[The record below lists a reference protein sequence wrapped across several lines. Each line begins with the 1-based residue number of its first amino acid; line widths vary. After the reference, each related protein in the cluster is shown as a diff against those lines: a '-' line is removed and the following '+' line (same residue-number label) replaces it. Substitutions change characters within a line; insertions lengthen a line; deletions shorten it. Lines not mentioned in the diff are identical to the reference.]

1 MHFIKL
7 IDLIEF
13 VVIYFSFTGDI
24 MYEHNSTKLSINILL
39 TLITSGIN
47 TIMLSNF

>member
-24 MYEHNSTKLSINILL
+24 IYENNSTKLSMNILL

-47 TIMLSNF
+47 KIMLCTF